1 MALMESIQHTLII
14 GAGMA
19 GLSAARRLIASGQ
32 KVTIIDKGRGVGG
45 RMATRW
51 SDSPDGV
58 RALYDHGAQFFTV
71 RSQVFQAEVTRWQ
84 SEGLVRE
91 WAYGFADETGVARS
105 DGHPRF
111 AVRGGMNAL
120 AREMARPLPVRLQTR
135 ADSIGWDDGWQ
146 VRLENGETLMA
157 QSLILTPPVEQSL
170 ALLDAGQ
177 TQLPDDAR
185 AALER
190 IDYDP
195 CFALLVELDQ
205 PGRLPDPGA
214 VQIQGEPI
222 AWIGDN
228 HRKGISP
235 DAFTV
240 TIHAGPEFTRTNWD
254 TPHDVV
260 ATRLLS
266 AAERWIGAPV
276 RRWQVHRWR
285 YSQPRTPHP
294 ESCLVVDTPGRLVFA
309 GDAFGQPR
317 LEGAFLSGLTA
328 AERLLDQGLL

>member
-1 MALMESIQHTLII
+1 MESTHNTLII

-19 GLSAARRLIASGQ
+19 GLSAARKLIAGGQ

-51 SDSPDGV
+51 SDTPEGV

-91 WAYGFADETGVARS
+91 WAHGFADGTGVSRT
-105 DGHPRF
+105 DGHPRYT
-111 AVRGGMNAL
+111 VRGGMNAL
-120 AREMARPLPVRLQTR
+120 ARELASPLGVRLQTR
-135 ADSIGWDDGWQ
+135 ADSIGWDNGWQ
-146 VRLENGETLMA
+146 VRLENGETLTTA
-157 QSLILTPPVEQSL
+157 SLILTPPVEQSL
-170 ALLDAGQ
+170 ALLDAGSIR
-177 TQLPDDAR
+177 LPDEAR
-185 AALER
+185 ARLEQ

-205 PGRLPDPGA
+205 PARLPEPGA

-228 HRKGISP
+228 HRKGVSP
-235 DAFTV
+235 DAHTV
-240 TIHAGPEFTRTNWD
+240 TIHAGPEFTRTHWD
-254 TPHDVV
+254 APHDEV
-260 ATRLLS
+260 ATKLLG
-266 AAERWIGAPV
+266 AAERWLGAPV
-276 RRWQVHRWR
+276 RRWQAHRWR

-294 ESCLVVDTPGRLVFA
+294 ESCLFVESPGRLVFA

-317 LEGAFLSGLTA
+317 LEGAFLSGLSA
-328 AERLLDQGLL
+328 AERLLEQTGIPQ